1 MYELKCTER
10 VQASAEITEDLD
22 TDTDRKGDGAEG
34 LPEFEPVVTFR
45 GLDELWKT
53 LGILSPVELT
63 TVDDDTSD
71 GSTMATNPFSG
82 GGNDNVG
89 SCFVSDIFLKFKGK
103 GGNSERLIGV
113 K

>member
-1 MYELKCTER
+1 MYELECTEG

-22 TDTDRKGDGAEG
+22 TDTDRKGDRAEG
-34 LPEFEPVVTFR
+34 LPEFEPVVTCR

-53 LGILSPVELT
+53 LGVFAPVELT

-71 GSTMATNPFSG
+71 GGAMSTNPFSG
-82 GGNDNVG
+82 GSNDNVG
-89 SCFVSDIFLKFKGK
+89 SCFVSDIFKFKGK
-103 GGNSERLIGV
+103 GGNGERLIGV